1 MQIYSSNS
9 NNSVQTEVTAVA
21 LSCTEKEIFSG
32 SNRGIINVWDMET
45 AKRRKYTI

>member
-1 MQIYSSNS
+1 MQVYSGNS
-9 NNSVQTEVTAVA
+9 NNNVQTEVTAVA

-45 AKRRKYTI
+45 AKGTK